1 MNQNTINA
9 YQRNAILTASP
20 AELTL
25 MLYDGAIKFC
35 NIAIMA
41 DSETKNK
48 ALSFMADMLIEDTEK
63 ILEANKKDMEKAHVN
78 LKKAQ
83 AIISELR
90 VTLDH
95 KYPVW
100 EDFDRVYDYIYRR
113 LVEGNMSKEIDV
125 IEDAL
130 KYIREMRDTW
140 KEVMKKAAGAK

>member
-1 MNQNTINA
+1 MIKFSRKQLRIP
-9 YQRNAILTASP
+9 YLVFLLVFVVLPLFVILYYA
-20 AELTL
+20 LTNGEGQFTWENFREFFV
-25 MLYDGAIKFC
+25 DGAIKFC

-41 DSETKNK
+41 
-48 ALSFMADMLIEDTEK
+48 IE
-63 ILEANKKDMEKAHVN
+63 KKDMEKAHVN

-113 LVEGNMSKEIDV
+113 LVEGNMSKEIDI

>member
-1 MNQNTINA
+1 MTNNAASA
-9 YQRNAILTASP
+9 YQNSAIQTASP

-25 MLYDGAIKFC
+25 MLYEGAIKFC
-35 NIAIMA
+35 NIALMA
-41 DSETKNK
+41 
-48 ALSFMADMLIEDTEK
+48 
-63 ILEANKKDMEKAHVN
+63 LEKKDYSKVNEN

-83 AIISELR
+83 RIITEFR

-113 LVEGNMSKEIDV
+113 LVEGNISKDKEI

-140 KEVMKKAAGAK
+140 KEVMKLNKVGR

>member
-1 MNQNTINA
+1 MTHNAASA
-9 YQRNAILTASP
+9 YQNSAIQTASP

-25 MLYDGAIKFC
+25 MLYEGAIKFC
-35 NIAIMA
+35 NIALMA
-41 DSETKNK
+41 
-48 ALSFMADMLIEDTEK
+48 
-63 ILEANKKDMEKAHVN
+63 LEKKDYSKVNEN

-83 AIISELR
+83 RIITEFR

-113 LVEGNMSKEIDV
+113 LVEGNISKDKEI

-140 KEVMKKAAGAK
+140 KEVMKLNKVGR

>member
-1 MNQNTINA
+1 MNQNSINM

-25 MLYDGAIKFC
+25 MLYEGAIKFC
-35 NIAIMA
+35 NIALLGL
-41 DSETKNK
+41 EKN
-48 ALSFMADMLIEDTEK
+48 DIEK
-63 ILEANKKDMEKAHVN
+63 VNVN

-90 VTLDH
+90 ASLDR

-100 EDFDRVYDYIYRR
+100 EDFERVYEYIYRR
-113 LVEGNMSKEIDV
+113 LVEANLQKDPEV
-125 IEDAL
+125 VEDAL

-140 KEVMKKAAGAK
+140 KEVMRLNTPDGK